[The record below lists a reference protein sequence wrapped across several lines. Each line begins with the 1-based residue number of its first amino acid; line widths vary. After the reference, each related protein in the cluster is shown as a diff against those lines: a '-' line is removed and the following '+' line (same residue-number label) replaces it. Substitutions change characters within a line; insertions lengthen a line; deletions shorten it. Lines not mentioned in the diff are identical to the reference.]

1 MKKIIIIILSILF
14 FIMPFVGIENKSNFE
29 FFIIIWPIV
38 AIIFIIIKIKN
49 FNKINFKKAKSMLNE
64 NKIKDLKED
73 NSIKKE
79 EGLEIKNNPTEK

>member
-49 FNKINFKKAKSMLNE
+49 FNKINFKKANSMLNE